1 MENASKALIIAASVL
16 IALVLIVMAVSIVRS
31 TQDTQDSVK
40 TTMDATEIA
49 TFNNKFTAYCGTN
62 KSAAQVKALAN
73 VVVSNNATDS
83 SKTVKMKFT
92 TTTTTTIITDLAPD
106 IIKRASELGGKTYNV
121 TPEVFTNGLISLI
134 TIEEYTTP

>member
-49 TFNNKFTAYCGTN
+49 TFNNKFTAYCGQN

-73 VVVSNNATDS
+73 VVVSNNATS
-83 SKTVKMKFT
+83 GNSVKM
-92 TTTTTTIITDLAPD
+92 IILGIEYDQAED
-106 IIKRASELGGKTYNV
+106 IINYAATLGGTTYDVMPILNV
-121 TPEVFTNGLISLI
+121 NTGLVKEIKI
-134 TIEEYTTP
+134 TEH

>member
-92 TTTTTTIITDLAPD
+92 TTTTTSTDDASI
-106 IIKRASELGGKTYNV
+106 IIKKASELGGKTYDV
-121 TPEVFTNGLISLI
+121 TAEEFTNGLISLI
-134 TIEEYTTP
+134 TIKEYTTR